1 MMQKWEYKVIHGT
14 PSEHELNLLGEEG
27 WELVA
32 VVDGG
37 SEKAPHDKETFGAWG
52 ANDVYMYLK
61 RPKF

>member
-1 MMQKWEYKVIHGT
+1 MQKWEYKVVRGY
-14 PSEHELNLLGEEG
+14 PDENELNGLGEEG

-37 SEKAPHDKETFGAWG
+37 AEKAPHDKDTFGAWA

-61 RPKF
+61 RPKP